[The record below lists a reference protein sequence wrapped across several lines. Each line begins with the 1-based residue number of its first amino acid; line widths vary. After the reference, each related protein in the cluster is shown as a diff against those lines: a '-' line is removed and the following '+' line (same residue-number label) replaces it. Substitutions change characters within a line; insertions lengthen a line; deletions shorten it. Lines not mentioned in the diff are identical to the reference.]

1 MTLEDAMKARYF
13 NINDLSR
20 ISGISRPT
28 IYSILGKR
36 KKQKSSVR
44 VDTLLKIA
52 KTLNAKIVIN
62 EKKAN
67 GFDII
72 LKEVKR
78 YENDY

>member
-1 MTLEDAMKARYF
+1 MTLEEAMKVRYF

-20 ISGISRPT
+20 RSGVSRPT

-52 KTLNAKIVIN
+52 KSLNAKIVIN

-78 YENDY
+78 DENS

>member
-20 ISGISRPT
+20 RSGVSRPT

-52 KTLNAKIVIN
+52 KALNAKILIS
-62 EKKAN
+62 EKKTN

-78 YENDY
+78 DENS

>member
-1 MTLEDAMKARYF
+1 MTLEDAMRVRCF

-20 ISGISRPT
+20 RSGVSRPT

-36 KKQKSSVR
+36 KKQKNSVR

-52 KTLNAKIVIN
+52 KALNAKIAISEN
-62 EKKAN
+62 KPS
-67 GFDII
+67 GFDIV

-78 YENDY
+78 NENC

>member
-1 MTLEDAMKARYF
+1 MTLEDAMRARFF
-13 NINDLSR
+13 NINDISR
-20 ISGISRPT
+20 RSGVSRPT

-52 KTLNAKIVIN
+52 KALNAKIVIN
-62 EKKAN
+62 EKKPD

-78 YENDY
+78 DENS

>member
-1 MTLEDAMKARYF
+1 MTLEDAMRARYF

-20 ISGISRPT
+20 RSGISRPT

-52 KTLNAKIVIN
+52 KALNAKIVIN
-62 EKKAN
+62 EKKTN

-78 YENDY
+78 DENS

>member
-52 KTLNAKIVIN
+52 KALNAKIVIS
-62 EKKAN
+62 EKKTN

-78 YENDY
+78 DENS

>member
-1 MTLEDAMKARYF
+1 MTLEDTMRVRYF

-20 ISGISRPT
+20 RSGVSRPT

-44 VDTLLKIA
+44 VDTLLKFA
-52 KTLNAKIVIN
+52 KALNAKIVIN
-62 EKKAN
+62 EKKTN
-67 GFDII
+67 EFDII

-78 YENDY
+78 DENS

>member
-1 MTLEDAMKARYF
+1 MTLEDAMRVRYF

-20 ISGISRPT
+20 RSGISRPT

-44 VDTLLKIA
+44 VDTILKIA
-52 KTLNAKIVIN
+52 KALNAKIVIN
-62 EKKAN
+62 EKKPN

-78 YENDY
+78 DENS

>member
-1 MTLEDAMKARYF
+1 MTLEDAMRVRYF

-20 ISGISRPT
+20 RSGVSRPT

-36 KKQKSSVR
+36 KKQKSSVL

-52 KTLNAKIVIN
+52 KALNAKIAISEN
-62 EKKAN
+62 KPS
-67 GFDII
+67 GFDFV

-78 YENDY
+78 NENC

>member
-1 MTLEDAMKARYF
+1 MTLEYAMRARYF

-20 ISGISRPT
+20 RSGVSRPT

-52 KTLNAKIVIN
+52 KALNAKIVIN
-62 EKKAN
+62 EKKTN

-78 YENDY
+78 DENS

>member
-20 ISGISRPT
+20 RSEISRPT

-52 KTLNAKIVIN
+52 KALNAKIVIN
-62 EKKAN
+62 EKKTN

-78 YENDY
+78 DENS

>member
-1 MTLEDAMKARYF
+1 MTLEDAMRARYF

-20 ISGISRPT
+20 RSGVSRPT

-52 KTLNAKIVIN
+52 NALNAKIVIN
-62 EKKAN
+62 EKKTN

-78 YENDY
+78 DENS

>member
-1 MTLEDAMKARYF
+1 MTLEDAMRVRYF

-20 ISGISRPT
+20 RSGVSRPT

-52 KTLNAKIVIN
+52 KALNAKIVIS
-62 EKKAN
+62 EKKMN

-78 YENDY
+78 DENS

>member
-20 ISGISRPT
+20 KSGVSRPT

-52 KTLNAKIVIN
+52 KALNARIVIN
-62 EKKAN
+62 EKKTN

-78 YENDY
+78 DENS

>member
-1 MTLEDAMKARYF
+1 MTLENAMKARYF

-20 ISGISRPT
+20 KSGVSRPT

-52 KTLNAKIVIN
+52 KALNAKIVIN
-62 EKKAN
+62 EKKTN

-78 YENDY
+78 DENS

>member
-1 MTLEDAMKARYF
+1 MTLEDAMRASYF

-20 ISGISRPT
+20 RSGVSRPT

-52 KTLNAKIVIN
+52 KALNAKIVIN
-62 EKKAN
+62 EKKTN

-78 YENDY
+78 DENG

>member
-1 MTLEDAMKARYF
+1 MTLEDAMRARYF

-36 KKQKSSVR
+36 KKQKNSVR

-52 KTLNAKIVIN
+52 KALNAKIVIN
-62 EKKAN
+62 EKKTN

-78 YENDY
+78 YENS

>member
-1 MTLEDAMKARYF
+1 MTLEDAMRVRYF

-20 ISGISRPT
+20 RSGVSRPT

-52 KTLNAKIVIN
+52 KALNAKIVIN
-62 EKKAN
+62 EKKPN

-72 LKEVKR
+72 LKEVKKD
-78 YENDY
+78 ENS

>member
-1 MTLEDAMKARYF
+1 MTLEDAMRVRYF

-20 ISGISRPT
+20 RSGVSRPT

-52 KTLNAKIVIN
+52 KALNAKIVIN

-78 YENDY
+78 DENS

>member
-1 MTLEDAMKARYF
+1 MTLEDAMKARCF

-20 ISGISRPT
+20 RSGISRPT
-28 IYSILGKR
+28 VYSILGKR

-52 KTLNAKIVIN
+52 KALNAKIVIN
-62 EKKAN
+62 EKKPN

-78 YENDY
+78 DENS

>member
-1 MTLEDAMKARYF
+1 MTLEDAMKAMYF

-20 ISGISRPT
+20 RSGVSMPT

-52 KTLNAKIVIN
+52 KALNAKIVIN
-62 EKKAN
+62 EKKPN
-67 GFDII
+67 GFDIV

-78 YENDY
+78 DENR

>member
-1 MTLEDAMKARYF
+1 MTLEDAMKTRCF

-20 ISGISRPT
+20 RSGVSRPT
-28 IYSILGKR
+28 IYSILDKR

-52 KTLNAKIVIN
+52 KALNAKIVIN
-62 EKKAN
+62 ENKPN
-67 GFDII
+67 GFDIV

-78 YENDY
+78 NENC

>member
-1 MTLEDAMKARYF
+1 MTLEDAMRVRCF

-20 ISGISRPT
+20 RSGVSRPT

-52 KTLNAKIVIN
+52 KALNAKIAISEN
-62 EKKAN
+62 KPS
-67 GFDII
+67 GFDVV

-78 YENDY
+78 NENC

>member
-1 MTLEDAMKARYF
+1 MTLEDAMRARYF

-20 ISGISRPT
+20 RSGVSRPT
-28 IYSILGKR
+28 IYSIFGKR

-52 KTLNAKIVIN
+52 KALNAKIVIN
-62 EKKAN
+62 EKKPN
-67 GFDII
+67 GFDIV

-78 YENDY
+78 NENC

>member
-1 MTLEDAMKARYF
+1 MTLEDAMRARCF
-13 NINDLSR
+13 NINDLSHR
-20 ISGISRPT
+20 SEVSRPT

-52 KTLNAKIVIN
+52 KALNAKIVIN
-62 EKKAN
+62 EKKTN

-78 YENDY
+78 DENS

>member
-1 MTLEDAMKARYF
+1 MTLEDAMKIRYF

-20 ISGISRPT
+20 KSGVSRPT

-52 KTLNAKIVIN
+52 KALNAKIVIN
-62 EKKAN
+62 EKKTN

-78 YENDY
+78 DENS

>member
-1 MTLEDAMKARYF
+1 MTLEDAMRARCF

-20 ISGISRPT
+20 RSGVSRPT

-52 KTLNAKIVIN
+52 KALNAKIVIN
-62 EKKAN
+62 EKNTN

-78 YENDY
+78 DENS

>member
-1 MTLEDAMKARYF
+1 MTLEDAMRVRYF

-20 ISGISRPT
+20 RSGVSRPT

-52 KTLNAKIVIN
+52 KALNAKIVIN
-62 EKKAN
+62 EKKTN

-78 YENDY
+78 DENS

>member
-1 MTLEDAMKARYF
+1 MTLEDAMKARRF

-52 KTLNAKIVIN
+52 KALNAKIVIS
-62 EKKAN
+62 EKKTN

-78 YENDY
+78 DENS

>member
-52 KTLNAKIVIN
+52 KALNAKRVIN

-78 YENDY
+78 DENS

>member
-20 ISGISRPT
+20 RSEISRPT

-52 KTLNAKIVIN
+52 KAFNAKIVIN
-62 EKKAN
+62 EKKTN

-78 YENDY
+78 DENS

>member
-1 MTLEDAMKARYF
+1 MTLEDATKARYF
-13 NINDLSR
+13 NINDISR
-20 ISGISRPT
+20 RSGVSRPT

-44 VDTLLKIA
+44 VDKLLKIA
-52 KTLNAKIVIN
+52 KALNAKIVIN
-62 EKKAN
+62 EKKPN

-78 YENDY
+78 DENS

>member
-1 MTLEDAMKARYF
+1 MTLEDAMKARCF

-20 ISGISRPT
+20 RSGISRPT

-52 KTLNAKIVIN
+52 KALNAKIVIN
-62 EKKAN
+62 EKKSN

-78 YENDY
+78 DENS

>member
-1 MTLEDAMKARYF
+1 MRVRCF

-20 ISGISRPT
+20 RSGVSRPT

-52 KTLNAKIVIN
+52 KALNAKIVIK

-78 YENDY
+78 DENS

>member
-1 MTLEDAMKARYF
+1 MTLEDAMKARCF

-20 ISGISRPT
+20 KSGISRPT

-52 KTLNAKIVIN
+52 KALNAKIVIN
-62 EKKAN
+62 EKKPN

-78 YENDY
+78 DENS

>member
-1 MTLEDAMKARYF
+1 MTLEDAMKSRCF

-20 ISGISRPT
+20 RSGVSRPT

-52 KTLNAKIVIN
+52 KALNAKIVIN
-62 EKKAN
+62 EKKTN

-78 YENDY
+78 DENS